1 MKYITKRR
9 YVLLLTGVMLVL
21 SCFTLPLKAAQNT
34 TIICTNSILADFA
47 SNLVTENVTIE
58 YIMPAGACPTHFDA
72 TPGDVSKIVSAD
84 IIISLGLEPW
94 LDSLVNS
101 SGKIH
106 AQQIKCAGLGEW
118 NIPSGAKKYVE
129 KIRDELSLLLPTLNE
144 TIQKNAENYMA
155 QIDETAQQLR
165 ENITAKGHQGK
176 QIICMQWQQDFLEW
190 LGCNVTSSYGPPEGL
205 STQDMLNVAKAA
217 SSEEI
222 CAIVDNL
229 QSGTDFGARIASES
243 GASHVIF
250 TNFPQAIPGTDTY
263 LKMISY
269 NTEQLINGIA
279 TFEYKQ
285 GEIATLGQK
294 VSLLELERN
303 VSLLVVA
310 ILGISAFILLLLYKK
325 K

>member
-1 MKYITKRR
+1 MKHIINGKFI
-9 YVLLLTGVMLVL
+9 LLLIGILIVL
-21 SCFTLPLKAAQNT
+21 SFCTVPLKAAQNT

-47 SNLVTENVTIE
+47 SNLVIENVTIE
-58 YIMPAGACPTHFDA
+58 YIMPAGACPTHFDT
-72 TPGDVSKIVSAD
+72 TPSDVSKIVSAD

-101 SGKIH
+101 SGNTH
-106 AQQIKCAGLGEW
+106 AQQIKCTGLGEW
-118 NIPSGAKKYVE
+118 NIPSGAKKYVG
-129 KIRDELSLLLPTLNE
+129 KIRDELSLLLSTLNE
-144 TIQKNAENYMA
+144 TIQTNAENYMA

-190 LGCNVTSSYGPPEGL
+190 LGCNVTSFYGPPEGL

-250 TNFPQAIPGTDTY
+250 TNFPGAIPSTDTY

>member
-1 MKYITKRR
+1 MKHNIKRK
-9 YVLLLTGVMLVL
+9 YVLLLTGLLVVL
-21 SCFTLPLKAAQNT
+21 SCCMVPSKAAQNT

-58 YIMPAGACPTHFDA
+58 YIMPAGACPTHFDT
-72 TPGDVSKIVSAD
+72 TPSDVSKIVSAD

-94 LDSLVNS
+94 LDSLMKS
-101 SGKIH
+101 SGNTH
-106 AQQIKCAGLGEW
+106 AQQINCAGLGEW
-118 NIPSGAKKYVE
+118 NIPSGAKKHVE

-165 ENITAKGHQGK
+165 ENITSNGYQGK

-205 STQDMLNVAKAA
+205 STQDMLNLSNAA

-250 TNFPQAIPGTDTY
+250 TNFPGAVPGTDTY
-263 LKMISY
+263 LQMISY
-269 NTEQLINGIA
+269 NTEQLISGIA

-294 VSLLELERN
+294 VSSLELERN
-303 VSLLVVA
+303 ISLLVVV
-310 ILGISAFILLLLYKK
+310 ILGISVFILLLLYKK

>member
-1 MKYITKRR
+1 MEHITKRK

-21 SCFTLPLKAAQNT
+21 SCCTMPLKAAQNT

-47 SNLVTENVTIE
+47 SNLIRENVTIE
-58 YIMPAGACPTHFDA
+58 YIMPAGACPTHFDT
-72 TPGDVSKIVSAD
+72 TPSDISKILSAD
-84 IIISLGLEPW
+84 IIISLGWEPW
-94 LDSLVNS
+94 LDSLVKS
-101 SGKIH
+101 SENTH
-106 AQQIKCAGLGEW
+106 VQQIKCAGLGEW

-129 KIRDELSLLLPTLNE
+129 KIRDELSRLLPILNE
-144 TIQKNAENYMA
+144 TIHANAENYMA

-165 ENITAKGHQGK
+165 ENLTINGYQGK
-176 QIICMQWQQDFLEW
+176 QIICMEWQQDFLEW

-205 STQDMLNVAKAA
+205 STQDMLNVSKAA
-217 SSEEI
+217 SSDEI

-250 TNFPQAIPGTDTY
+250 TNFPGAVPGTDTY
-263 LKMISY
+263 LQMISY
-269 NTEQLINGIA
+269 NTKQLISGIG

-285 GEIATLGQK
+285 GEIAALEQK
-294 VSLLELERN
+294 ASSLELERN
-303 VSLLVVA
+303 MSLLVVA
-310 ILGISAFILLLLYKK
+310 ILGISAAILIILYKK

>member
-1 MKYITKRR
+1 MKHITKRK
-9 YVLLLTGVMLVL
+9 YVLLLAGALLVL
-21 SCFTLPLKAAQNT
+21 SCCTMPLKAAQNT

-47 SNLVTENVTIE
+47 SNLVIENVTIE
-58 YIMPAGACPTHFDA
+58 YIMPAGACPTHFDT
-72 TPGDVSKIVSAD
+72 TPSDVSKIVSAD

-101 SGKIH
+101 SGNTH
-106 AQQIKCAGLGEW
+106 AQQIKCTGLGEW

-129 KIRDELSLLLPTLNE
+129 KIRDELSRLLPTLNE
-144 TIQKNAENYMA
+144 TIQTNAENYIA

-190 LGCNVTSSYGPPEGL
+190 LGCNVTSFYGPPEGL
-205 STQDMLNVAKAA
+205 STQDMLDVAKAA

-250 TNFPQAIPGTDTY
+250 TNFPGAIPSTDTY